1 MRFPSEEEI
10 SEIFKVLGL
19 GNEEDRLK
27 LDLERLNG
35 LCAQSE
41 LLDEDYY
48 TIQLSANTK
57 IELAEDENVAELE
70 KYS

>member
-1 MRFPSEEEI
+1 MRFPSDKEI
-10 SEIFKVLGL
+10 SEIFKALGL

-35 LCAQSE
+35 LYAESE